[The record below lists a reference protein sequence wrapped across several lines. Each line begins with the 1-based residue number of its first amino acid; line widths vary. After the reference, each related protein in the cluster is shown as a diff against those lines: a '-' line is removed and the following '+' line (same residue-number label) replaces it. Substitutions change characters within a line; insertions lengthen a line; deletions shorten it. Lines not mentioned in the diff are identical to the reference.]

1 MITLGEL
8 QGEQCVAEH
17 QPAPAVSIVIPAYNE
32 EGAIAEDLAALKEEL
47 KASGLDFEIVVV
59 NDGSKDNTAAEA
71 AKVDGIQLINHE
83 VNRGYGA
90 ALKTGIRHA
99 RADIVVITDADGTYP
114 PRYIPELVQDVR
126 DGADMAVGARVGS
139 SVAIPTI
146 RKPAKWLLAK
156 LASYLAEQHIPDL
169 NSGLRAFRRDAVMR
183 FFNILPNGFSF
194 TTTITLGML
203 TNGFRVVYRPIDYLH
218 RVGTSKIR
226 PIKDTYNFVVLILRT
241 VCYFNPLRVFVPPA
255 VFCTIVGLVKL
266 IHGVFWEH
274 DISQGEMM
282 MLLAAAQLLGTGMVA
297 EMVSKIITCGTPSK

>member
-1 MITLGEL
+1 MTTVIEPQSEQQAAEL
-8 QGEQCVAEH
+8 RHSPE
-17 QPAPAVSIVIPAYNE
+17 VSIVIPAYNE

-47 KASGLDFEIVVV
+47 SAIGLDYEVIVV

-71 AKVDGIQLINHE
+71 AKVDGVDIISHE

-90 ALKTGIRHA
+90 ALKTGIRNA

-146 RKPAKWLLAK
+146 RKPAKWVLAK

-169 NSGLRAFRRDAVMR
+169 NSGLRAFRKDAVAR

-203 TNGFRVVYRPIDYLH
+203 TNGYRVVYRPIDYLH
-218 RVGTSKIR
+218 RVGSSKIR
-226 PIKDTYNFVVLILRT
+226 PIKDTYNFIVLILRT
-241 VCYFNPLRVFVPPA
+241 ICYFNPLRVFVPPA

-297 EMVSKIITCGTPSK
+297 EMVSKIITGGTPSK